1 MTFLD
6 DIELRPLEIGDGR
19 AFHPVGLA
27 LGKGAQP
34 VEVAVLAADRRPSVS
49 DLRALWKARLKGRA
63 TPLLVVALYD
73 GRAAICGPAGD
84 QPPAYTDLDPDLVE
98 RICRAALEEPD
109 RHAAL
114 RRLHA
119 AIPNVQASLAGLRNE
134 GLFATH
140 ELEHDVRRRPDWPD
154 ANSRATALLKERG
167 EALLRALGFSVEPL
181 TAGPGSI
188 LRAAGTRT
196 ALAIFLGR
204 NESPETPSLRF
215 SDHSPIT
222 WALNVADQERLRY
235 VIVCNGAQVRLYL
248 TELGRGVGQR
258 ARTETFVEIDL
269 DFLKSTEAGYLWLL
283 FSASA
288 LSAGGSVE
296 EILEQSRRFAAE
308 LGERLRERVYQ
319 DAIPRLAKALLAA
332 RGLAH
337 PSAEQLAETYQMALL
352 LLFRLLF
359 VAYAE
364 DRDLLPYRT
373 NGLYETRSLKHKA
386 TELAEL
392 ARKTPSVADIQ
403 SGDAFDRGN
412 SLWEEVNQLF
422 NAINQGHTEWGV
434 PAYNGGLFLSDKE
447 ISPLGHALAQIK
459 LSNRDFGPVLFYLL
473 VDQTPEGWGPVDF
486 RSLSVREFGTIY
498 EGLLE
503 NELSVAPADLAVTPK
518 GEYRLAR
525 NKDETTVRAGELYPH
540 TPSGA
545 RKSTGSYFTKHFAVE
560 HLLDHAL
567 EPALDDHIKR
577 LDALDDR
584 AAGEAFFD
592 FRVADI
598 AMGSGH
604 FLVAAVDRIERRFSN
619 YLTARPLAD
628 VSAELIRLLGA
639 AKQELR
645 KVGLADGVEIEGTQL
660 LRRQIARRCI
670 YGVDLNRMAVD
681 LARLSIWI
689 HTFVPGLPLSF
700 LDHNL
705 IEGNSLV
712 GIATVE
718 EATNEVR
725 KHSLP
730 LFALSAEKL
739 LGRSRDALIKLARV
753 SEANAEQIAAA
764 RSAAKQA
771 REAIAPAEALFDVLA
786 AARLDE
792 SLAAQVGEWAQAHA
806 QEEKFEAALAKLPG
820 SKMHV
825 ESQRILKAIPPLHF
839 PIAFP
844 EVFLRER
851 AGFDV
856 ILGNPPWEEATV
868 EEDRF
873 WTRYDPG
880 FHSLPQGQQESA
892 KKRYRRE
899 RPDLVRLYEREREK
913 AELLRHVLTSG
924 PFPGMG
930 TGDPD
935 VYKAF
940 AWRFWNL
947 VTERG
952 GRIGV
957 VLPRSALAARG
968 SERLRQELFA
978 NGTVADLT
986 FLLNRGGW
994 VFDDAEHRYTI
1005 ALAGLR
1011 RGPNG
1016 KREVPLRGPFANYG
1030 RYADGMKREPLRFAM
1045 DEALSWTDTAALPL
1059 LPDDDSGEIFA
1070 QLRKAPRLDLDHP
1083 NSWRARPYRE
1093 LDATNDKKLMK
1104 LGEKPPDGF
1113 WPVFKDESFDVWT
1126 NDTGSYYGWADP
1138 DKVIPVLQ
1146 NKRQRSAK
1154 QARSPFAGF
1163 PSTWFRDSKTLPCW
1177 SARIAFR
1184 DVTNRTNRRTVI
1196 AALLPPK
1203 VFVTNKAPYFLWP
1216 SGDEKDQAFLLA
1228 VLCSIP
1234 LDWYA
1239 RRFVEVSLNYH
1250 VLNPLPIPRPGRDS
1264 ALWQRVVALGARLAC
1279 PDKRFRKWAEAV
1291 GVECGPLPDDEKQD
1305 MIHELDAVIAHLYG
1319 LSQSQL
1325 THIFETFH
1333 EGWDYA
1339 DRLKETMKHY
1349 QRWRSRR

>member
-1 MTFLD
+1 MTFLSD
-6 DIELRPLEIGDGR
+6 HDLRPLELGDGR
-19 AFHPVGLA
+19 AFKPVGLA
-27 LGKGAQP
+27 LGKGAQA

-63 TPLLVVALYD
+63 TPLLLVALYD
-73 GRAAICGPAGD
+73 GRAAICGPAGE
-84 QPPAYTDLDPDLVE
+84 QPPAFADLDPELAE

-114 RRLHA
+114 RRLHSV
-119 AIPNVQASLAGLRNE
+119 IPNVEAPLAGLRNE

-140 ELEHDVRRRPDWPD
+140 ELEHDVRRRPDWSD
-154 ANSRATALLKERG
+154 ANSRATPLLKERG
-167 EALLRALGFSVEPL
+167 EALLRALGFTVEPL

-196 ALAIFLGR
+196 ALAIFLDR
-204 NESPETPSLRF
+204 NESPETPSRRF

-269 DFLKSTEAGYLWLL
+269 DFLKSAEAGYLWLL

-288 LSAGGSVE
+288 LGAGGSVE

-332 RGLAH
+332 RGLTH
-337 PSAEQLAETYQMALL
+337 PNAEQLAETYQMALV

-392 ARKTPSVADIQ
+392 ARKTPNVADIQ

-447 ISPLGHALAQIK
+447 VSPLGHALAQIK

-473 VDQTPEGWGPVDF
+473 ADQTPEGWGPVDF

-503 NELSVAPADLAVTPK
+503 NELSVAPADLAVTRN

-525 NKDETTVRAGELYPH
+525 NKDEITVRAGELYPH

-604 FLVAAVDRIERRFSN
+604 FLVAAVDRIERKLSN
-619 YLTARPLAD
+619 YLTARPLGD
-628 VSAELIRLLGA
+628 VSAELVRLLGA
-639 AKQELR
+639 AKAELE

-670 YGVDLNRMAVD
+670 YGVDLNRMAVE

-705 IEGNSLV
+705 VEGNSLV
-712 GIATVE
+712 GIATVAE
-718 EATNEVR
+718 AEATI
-725 KHSLP
+725 KDMAGDLY
-730 LFALSAEKL
+730 ALSTEEL
-739 LGRSRDALIKLARV
+739 IGRARDSLTKLARV
-753 SEANAEQIAAA
+753 SDANAAEIAAA
-764 RSAAKQA
+764 RRAAKEA
-771 REAIAPAEALFDVLA
+771 REAVAPAEALFDILA
-786 AARLDE
+786 AARIDDEVRGVVNREASHWKNRLDR
-792 SLAAQVGEWAQAHA
+792 
-806 QEEKFEAALAKLPG
+806 LPG
-820 SKMHV
+820 STTHKEARAV
-825 ESQRILKAIPPLHF
+825 LEAIPPLHF
-839 PIAFP
+839 PVAFP

-899 RPDLVRLYEREREK
+899 RPDLVRLYEEEREK

-957 VLPRSALAARG
+957 VLPRSAFAARG
-968 SERLRQELFA
+968 SEKLRQKLFA

-1011 RGPNG
+1011 RGSNG
-1016 KREVPLRGPFANYG
+1016 EREVPLRGPFADYG
-1030 RYADGMKREPLRFAM
+1030 RYADGIKREPLRFSV
-1045 DEALSWTDTAALPL
+1045 DEVLSWTDTAALPL
-1059 LPDDDSGEIFA
+1059 LPDDESGEIFA
-1070 QLRKAPRLDLDHP
+1070 QLRKAPRLDLDDP
-1083 NSWRARPYRE
+1083 NSWRARPYAE
-1093 LDATNDKKLMK
+1093 LHATHDKPFMK
-1104 LGEKPPDGF
+1104 FTEKPPDGF
-1113 WPVFKDESFDVWT
+1113 WPVFKGESFDIWV

-1146 NKRQRSAK
+1146 NKRQRSAR
-1154 QARSPFAGF
+1154 QARSPFTGF
-1163 PSTWFRDSKTLPCW
+1163 PPTWFRDSKTLPCW

-1203 VFVTNKAPYFLWP
+1203 VFLTNKAPYFLWP
-1216 SGDEKDQAFLLA
+1216 SGDEKDQAFLLG

-1250 VLNPLPIPRPGRDS
+1250 VLNPVPVPRPGRHNP
-1264 ALWQRVVALGARLAC
+1264 LWQRAVALSGRLAC

-1291 GVECGPLPDDEKQD
+1291 GVECGSLPEDEKQD
-1305 MIHELDAVIAHLYG
+1305 MIHELDAVVAHLYG
-1319 LSQSQL
+1319 LSESQL

-1339 DRLKETMKHY
+1339 DRLKATLKHFHAWEKK
-1349 QRWRSRR
+1349 R